1 LDLDLET
8 LTVNEQDFK
17 DRTKKLGL
25 ISEAKLGGLMTE
37 ANEVVAMVVASIR
50 TLRRRNPKSKI

>member
-1 LDLDLET
+1 M
-8 LTVNEQDFK
+8 NEQDFK